1 MNEITDK
8 EYFFGLL
15 ATIIFLSFYIRWQ
28 TKKYKKSDDPMDTA
42 KKLKSYIIL
51 IFVIL
56 LFIFFTMKLIGNS

>member
-15 ATIIFLSFYIRWQ
+15 TTIIFLSFYIRWQ
-28 TKKYKKSDDPMDTA
+28 TKKYKKSDNPMDIA
-42 KKLKSYIIL
+42 KKIKSYIIL